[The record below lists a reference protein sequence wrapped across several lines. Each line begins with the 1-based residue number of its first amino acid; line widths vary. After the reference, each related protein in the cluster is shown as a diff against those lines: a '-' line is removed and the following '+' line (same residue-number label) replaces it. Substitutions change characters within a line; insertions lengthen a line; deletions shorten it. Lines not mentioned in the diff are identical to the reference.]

1 MDRVSDFI
9 ETIRIDWGAEIGA
22 TLVVI
27 VVTVVVLALVRSA
40 LRRWTSRVEAR
51 YALSDDHEQRE
62 QAKRLRTITD
72 VVRMVFSL
80 IVWAVAVLTVMAI
93 WGVPMTPL
101 VTIGA
106 TVGVAIGFG
115 AQDFVRDVIG
125 GFFVLV
131 EEQYSVGDVVRIADV
146 SGSVEAIT
154 LRSTVLRDLDGNRHF
169 VPNGQIQVASNM
181 TSGFSRV
188 VVDIPVSYDTDLDR
202 AMDVIADEASIMS
215 GSAEWSGSFLEPP
228 SMLGVDRLD
237 ASAVNIRV
245 VLTTV
250 SDERWLVKRGFLKL
264 MKQRL
269 DREGIEI
276 PYQYV
281 NLVARE
287 NPSSDV
293 GTQDEDRV
301 LDG

>member
-1 MDRVSDFI
+1 MDTPAEFI
-9 ETIRIDWGAEIGA
+9 ETIRSNWGAEISA
-22 TLVVI
+22 TLI
-27 VVTVVVLALVRSA
+27 VVVASAFVLVLVRSTI
-40 LRRWTSRVEAR
+40 RRWTSRVENR

-62 QAKRLRTITD
+62 QAKRLRTITG

-80 IVWAVAVLTVMAI
+80 TVWAVAVLTIMAT
-93 WGVPMTPL
+93 WGIPMTPL
-101 VTIGA
+101 VTVGA
-106 TVGVAIGFG
+106 TIGVAIGFG
-115 AQDFVRDVIG
+115 AQDFVKDVIG

-131 EEQYSVGDVVRIADV
+131 EDQYAVGDVVRIADV

-169 VPNGQIQVASNM
+169 VPNGQVRVASNM

-188 VVDIPVSYDTDLDR
+188 VVDVPVSYDTDLDR
-202 AMDVIADEASIMS
+202 AMEVIADEASRMS
-215 GSAEWSGSFLEPP
+215 LSDEWSGSFLEPP

-237 ASAVNIRV
+237 ASSVNLRV

-250 SDERWLVKRGFLKL
+250 SDERWRVKRGFLKL
-264 MKQRL
+264 IKQRL

-281 NLVARE
+281 NLVARD
-287 NPSSDV
+287 NPSSEV
-293 GTQDEDRV
+293 GTEDEDRV

>member
-1 MDRVSDFI
+1 MDTPADFI
-9 ETIRIDWGAEIGA
+9 ETIRSDWGAEISA
-22 TLVVI
+22 TLI
-27 VVTVVVLALVRSA
+27 VVVVTAFVLVLVRSA
-40 LRRWTSRVEAR
+40 IRRWTSRVENR

-80 IVWAVAVLTVMAI
+80 TVWAVAVLTIMAT
-93 WGVPMTPL
+93 WGIPMTPL
-101 VTIGA
+101 VTVGA
-106 TVGVAIGFG
+106 TIGVAIGFG
-115 AQDFVRDVIG
+115 AQDFVKDVIG

-131 EEQYSVGDVVRIADV
+131 EDQYAVGDVVRIADV

-169 VPNGQIQVASNM
+169 VPNGQVRVASNM

-188 VVDIPVSYDTDLDR
+188 VVDVPVSYDTDLDR
-202 AMDVIADEASIMS
+202 AMEVIADEASRMS
-215 GSAEWSGSFLEPP
+215 LSDEWSGSFLEPP

-237 ASAVNIRV
+237 ASSVNIRV

-250 SDERWLVKRGFLKL
+250 SDERWRVKRGFLKL
-264 MKQRL
+264 IKQRL

-281 NLVARE
+281 NLVARD
-287 NPSSDV
+287 NPSSEV
-293 GTQDEDRV
+293 GTEDEDRV

>member
-1 MDRVSDFI
+1 MDTPADVV
-9 ETIRIDWGAEIGA
+9 ETIRADWGAEIGA
-22 TLVVI
+22 TLVV
-27 VVTVVVLALVRSA
+27 VVATAVVLVLVRSA
-40 LRRWTSRVEAR
+40 IRRWTTRVEHR
-51 YALSDDHEQRE
+51 YALSDDHEKRE

-80 IVWAVAVLTVMAI
+80 TVWTVAVLTVMAI
-93 WGVPMTPL
+93 WGIPMTPL
-101 VTIGA
+101 ITVGA
-106 TVGVAIGFG
+106 TIGVAIGFG

-131 EEQYSVGDVVRIADV
+131 EDQYAVGDVVRIADV

-188 VVDIPVSYDTDLDR
+188 VVDVPVSYDTDLDR
-202 AMDVIADEASIMS
+202 AMEVIADEASLMY
-215 GSAEWSGSFLEPP
+215 GSEEWTESFLEPP

-237 ASAVNIRV
+237 ASSVHIRV

-250 SDERWLVKRGFLKL
+250 SDERWQVKRGFLKL
-264 MKQRL
+264 IKQRL

-281 NLVARE
+281 NLVSRE
-287 NPSSDV
+287 NPSSEV
-293 GTQDEDRV
+293 GTEDEDRV

>member
-1 MDRVSDFI
+1 MDTPADFI
-9 ETIRIDWGAEIGA
+9 ETIRSDWGAEISA
-22 TLVVI
+22 TLI
-27 VVTVVVLALVRSA
+27 VVVVTAFVLVLVRSA
-40 LRRWTSRVEAR
+40 IRRWTSRVENR

-80 IVWAVAVLTVMAI
+80 TVWAVAVLTILAT
-93 WGVPMTPL
+93 WGIPLTPL
-101 VTIGA
+101 VTVGA
-106 TVGVAIGFG
+106 TIGVAIGFG
-115 AQDFVRDVIG
+115 AQDFVKDVIG

-131 EEQYSVGDVVRIADV
+131 EDQYAVGDVVRIADV

-169 VPNGQIQVASNM
+169 VPNGQVRVASNM

-188 VVDIPVSYDTDLDR
+188 VVDVPVSYDTDLDR
-202 AMDVIADEASIMS
+202 AMEVIADEASRMS
-215 GSAEWSGSFLEPP
+215 LSDEWSGSFLEPP

-237 ASAVNIRV
+237 ASSVNIRV

-250 SDERWLVKRGFLKL
+250 SDERWRVKRGFLKL
-264 MKQRL
+264 IKQRL

-281 NLVARE
+281 NLVARD
-287 NPSSDV
+287 NPSSEV
-293 GTQDEDRV
+293 GTEDEDRV

>member
-1 MDRVSDFI
+1 MEAITDFI
-9 ETIRIDWGAEIGA
+9 ETAISDWGAEIGA
-22 TLVVI
+22 TIAVI
-27 VVTVVVLALVRSA
+27 VVSAAVLVSVRIA
-40 LRRWTSRVEAR
+40 IRRWMARVEER

-72 VVRMVFSL
+72 VVRMVISL
-80 IVWAVAVLTVMAI
+80 AIWAIAVLTVMAI
-93 WGVPMTPL
+93 WGIPMTPL
-101 VTIGA
+101 LAVGTTI
-106 TVGVAIGFG
+106 GVAIGFG

-131 EEQYSVGDVVRIADV
+131 EDQYSVGDVVKIADV

-188 VVDIPVSYDTDLDR
+188 VVDVPVSYDTDLDR
-202 AMDVIADEASIMS
+202 AMEVIADEASLMFAS
-215 GSAEWSGSFLEPP
+215 EEWRETFLEPP

-237 ASAVNIRV
+237 ASSVNIRL

-250 SDERWLVKRGFLKL
+250 SDERWQVKRGFLKL
-264 MKQRL
+264 IKQRL

-276 PYQYV
+276 PFQYV
-281 NLVARE
+281 NLVTRDATST
-287 NPSSDV
+287 NV
-293 GTQDEDRV
+293 GAEDEDRV

>member
-1 MDRVSDFI
+1 MDTPADFI
-9 ETIRIDWGAEIGA
+9 ETIRSDWGAEISA
-22 TLVVI
+22 TLI
-27 VVTVVVLALVRSA
+27 VVVVTAFVLVLVRSA
-40 LRRWTSRVEAR
+40 IRRWTSRVENR

-80 IVWAVAVLTVMAI
+80 TVWTVAVLTILAT
-93 WGVPMTPL
+93 WGIPLTPL
-101 VTIGA
+101 VTVGA
-106 TVGVAIGFG
+106 TIGVAIGFG
-115 AQDFVRDVIG
+115 AQDFVKDVIG

-131 EEQYSVGDVVRIADV
+131 EDQYAVGDVVRIADV

-169 VPNGQIQVASNM
+169 VPNGQVRVASNM

-188 VVDIPVSYDTDLDR
+188 VVDVPVSYDTDLDR
-202 AMDVIADEASIMS
+202 AMEVIADEASRMS
-215 GSAEWSGSFLEPP
+215 LSDEWSGSFLEPP

-237 ASAVNIRV
+237 ASSVNIRV

-250 SDERWLVKRGFLKL
+250 SDERWRVKRGFLKL
-264 MKQRL
+264 IKQRL

-281 NLVARE
+281 NLVARD
-287 NPSSDV
+287 NPSSEV
-293 GTQDEDRV
+293 GTEDEDRV

>member
-1 MDRVSDFI
+1 MDTPAEFI
-9 ETIRIDWGAEIGA
+9 ETIRSNWGDEITA
-22 TLVVI
+22 TLI
-27 VVTVVVLALVRSA
+27 VVVATAFVLVLVRSA
-40 LRRWTSRVEAR
+40 IRRWTSRVENR

-80 IVWAVAVLTVMAI
+80 TVWAVAVLTILAT
-93 WGVPMTPL
+93 WGIPMTPL
-101 VTIGA
+101 VTVGA
-106 TVGVAIGFG
+106 TIGVAIGFG
-115 AQDFVRDVIG
+115 AQDFVKDVIG

-131 EEQYSVGDVVRIADV
+131 EDQYAVGDVVRIADV

-169 VPNGQIQVASNM
+169 VPNGQVRVASNM

-188 VVDIPVSYDTDLDR
+188 VVDVPVSYDTDLDR
-202 AMDVIADEASIMS
+202 AMEVIADEASRMS
-215 GSAEWSGSFLEPP
+215 LSDEWSGSFLEPP

-237 ASAVNIRV
+237 ASSVNIRV

-250 SDERWLVKRGFLKL
+250 SDERWRVKRGFLKL
-264 MKQRL
+264 IKQRL

-281 NLVARE
+281 NLVARD
-287 NPSSDV
+287 NPSSEV
-293 GTQDEDRV
+293 GTEDEDRV

>member
-1 MDRVSDFI
+1 MDRLADFI
-9 ETIRIDWGAEIGA
+9 ETIRVDWGAEIGA

-40 LRRWTSRVEAR
+40 IRRWTSRVEVR
-51 YALSDDHEQRE
+51 YTLSGDHEQRE

-80 IVWAVAVLTVMAI
+80 MVWAVAVLTVMAI

-106 TVGVAIGFG
+106 TIGVAIGFG
-115 AQDFVRDVIG
+115 AQDFVKDVIG

-202 AMDVIADEASIMS
+202 AMEVITDEASIMAAS
-215 GSAEWSGSFLEPP
+215 DEWRESFLESP

-237 ASAVNIRV
+237 ASAVDIRV

-250 SDERWLVKRGFLKL
+250 SDERWRVKRGFLKL
-264 MKQRL
+264 IKQRL

-281 NLVARE
+281 NLVARDNE
-287 NPSSDV
+287 SSDV

>member
-1 MDRVSDFI
+1 MDTPVDFI
-9 ETIRIDWGAEIGA
+9 ETIRSDWGAEISA
-22 TLVVI
+22 TLI
-27 VVTVVVLALVRSA
+27 VVVVTAFVLVLVRSA
-40 LRRWTSRVEAR
+40 IRRWTSRVENR

-62 QAKRLRTITD
+62 QAKRLRTITG

-80 IVWAVAVLTVMAI
+80 TVWAVAVLTIMAT
-93 WGVPMTPL
+93 WGIPMTPL
-101 VTIGA
+101 VTVGA
-106 TVGVAIGFG
+106 TIGVAIGFG
-115 AQDFVRDVIG
+115 AQDFVKDVIG

-131 EEQYSVGDVVRIADV
+131 EDQYAVGDVVRIADV

-169 VPNGQIQVASNM
+169 VPNGQVRVASNM

-188 VVDIPVSYDTDLDR
+188 VVDVPVSYDTDLDR
-202 AMDVIADEASIMS
+202 AMEVIADEASRMS
-215 GSAEWSGSFLEPP
+215 LSDEWSGSFLEPP

-237 ASAVNIRV
+237 ASSVNIRV

-250 SDERWLVKRGFLKL
+250 SDERWRVKRGFLKL
-264 MKQRL
+264 IKQRL

-281 NLVARE
+281 NLVARD
-287 NPSSDV
+287 NPSSEV
-293 GTQDEDRV
+293 GTEDEDRV

>member
-1 MDRVSDFI
+1 MDTPADFI
-9 ETIRIDWGAEIGA
+9 ETIRSDWGAEISA
-22 TLVVI
+22 TLI
-27 VVTVVVLALVRSA
+27 VVVATAFVLVLVRSTI
-40 LRRWTSRVEAR
+40 RRWTSRVENR

-62 QAKRLRTITD
+62 QAKRLRTITG

-80 IVWAVAVLTVMAI
+80 TVWAVAVLTIMAT
-93 WGVPMTPL
+93 WGIPMTPL
-101 VTIGA
+101 VTVGA
-106 TVGVAIGFG
+106 TIGVAIGFG
-115 AQDFVRDVIG
+115 AQDFVKDVIG

-131 EEQYSVGDVVRIADV
+131 EDQYAVGDVVRIADV

-169 VPNGQIQVASNM
+169 VPNGQVRVASNM

-188 VVDIPVSYDTDLDR
+188 VVDVPVSYDTDLDR
-202 AMDVIADEASIMS
+202 AMEVIADEASRMS
-215 GSAEWSGSFLEPP
+215 LSDEWSGSFLEPP

-237 ASAVNIRV
+237 ASSVNIRV

-250 SDERWLVKRGFLKL
+250 SDERWRVKRGFLKL
-264 MKQRL
+264 IKQRL

-281 NLVARE
+281 NLVARD
-287 NPSSDV
+287 NPSSEV